1 MILLRISPV
10 EISLQSQ
17 VWWNIPII
25 LALGGAKAEDQKFKA
40 SLHYF
45 KNDSKSLQRTERTE
59 RERKWRRGKGKRGPH
74 KHVNHHELHIVPIS
88 GSYLLEVQFTHYNR
102 AENSVVTRDSLRY
115 SSILWWCWS
124 KEIHCAASHIKTQRM
139 WQHVVYSMWLWQWT
153 AMLLNCRYTI
163 TIFSSVLILNLL

>member
-1 MILLRISPV
+1 MEYTYNLSTWGGQGRGSKV
-10 EISLQSQ
+10 QSQ
-17 VWWNIPII
+17 P
-25 LALGGAKAEDQKFKA
+25 ALLQEWLKKPAKDGK
-40 SLHYF
+40 
-45 KNDSKSLQRTERTE
+45 D
-59 RERKWRRGKGKRGPH
+59 RKGKEMKKGKGKKRPSQAC
-74 KHVNHHELHIVPIS
+74 KPSWTTYSSNS

-115 SSILWWCWS
+115 SSTLWWCWS